1 MASTTQPVHPL
12 RIQKGTPTGSST
24 KMTASSLPR
33 PLSEL
38 GLTSQRRNS
47 PNFNQSTKKTGNVD
61 SSPFQSSPF
70 NASEGNS
77 SPRLFWQ
84 GRDPATPNR
93 LKSENE
99 LFPLRDYSPSPTRR
113 SSIER
118 LQKASRVK
126 NSNMF
131 AREQK
136 QEYDPTSVPVVERP
150 LAKTVHGPTGIYGRS
165 PFGHHKNESKTSLPL
180 SPSTKTPAK
189 KDVLPVLSP
198 SPSKNQVSPTK
209 SSLSSRYNPA
219 ASFNSQTSGYSEDN
233 SGDERQLPPGRT
245 LHRHAK
251 SVTFDAAPP
260 QVNEYE
266 MVTPD
271 ISSVGSG
278 SRENSYDSAEDEDEE
293 LYHHGGSFEQDDSF
307 DASLEDTDKTP
318 VVGPEDWRHASPAT
332 AHEIMDGYLED
343 PFDEPEGSP
352 MADARPAP
360 VIVRANSGRNDS
372 LNSNGE
378 HRPLPPLP
386 GKSARTGSMSSV
398 ISGGTDGVA
407 NRQRTPPPSAISKSD
422 IQGMGGSRMSL
433 EERLRLMMIQDD
445 DKPKTPAEEQRER
458 RMRRAGARERSI
470 SRTPEHE
477 TKAASIHGDEDT
489 LDSLPDLSAYQLP
502 PRISRESIL
511 RRINGQIGLGGD
523 SEYTFSS
530 PPPSSSPGRSERLLP
545 LDPDTPLPST
555 EVDPP
560 ENSDITED
568 SIVIKSEADDDN
580 EIDVYDIPEM
590 YQREDS
596 ASSQYDQD
604 ESVIHHDVTE
614 EDDDDEEDEE
624 EEDDDTEEAVEQA
637 ADPTPFNESNE
648 MTPTEDVATPRPSSP
663 AKDESCAEITIAE
676 HETSLPDFG
685 GLVNDSDF
693 GHDLQST
700 IIPSPIVTEPLA
712 EEAEKNTEG
721 KRLSMSDV
729 HDYLRRPETPDQDI
743 EKSLPKPDYDGS
755 GWGPEEEED
764 SDVETPDSVLRHP
777 IVPPS
782 PPRESPSIPE
792 NVATIKSSG
801 SKLKTRPSTTP
812 SDLQAMRDLRRQVSG
827 ETPIPPIPQR
837 HHNRPSL
844 NLDNE
849 TEDKGIDGTELVRQE
864 SFKKKSLTLDIGGDL
879 GLSLDKDFDRV
890 IEAQKVVIHPFCL
903 PMVILN
909 TNDGQVS
916 KFTSQNHY
924 RTLANVTSRK
934 QRGYLMRQNTKIV
947 VASSNLDRDVD
958 DFRGTRSAGNSPVKK
973 ERPQS
978 WTVEPWNGQPRKSSS
993 RVASSSR
1000 KKPAPGAVP
1009 PLPGHDSNV
1018 AGLGIVTEDPIE
1030 TFSEEGGER
1039 GRLFVKVIG
1048 VKDLDLPLPK
1058 NERSWFSL
1066 TLDNGVHCVT
1076 TAWLELG
1083 RNAPIGQE
1091 FELVV
1096 PNELEFQLT
1105 LNAKLEK
1112 PAPKRIAESP
1122 PKTPKAQKPS
1132 TFSRVF
1138 ASPKKRKELEMK
1150 QKEEEQ
1156 RIAQQKQRE
1165 AQAKRALDQPTTWDL
1180 LSPLAAED
1188 GSFGRSYV
1196 CLKDH
1201 ETNCFGRPYVVDVAC
1216 FNEWATEDP
1225 NYSSNSRS
1233 KRGTSQIQR
1242 RAPYK
1247 IGKLELQLL
1256 FVPKPKGAT
1265 DDDMPKSMNSCIR
1278 EMKDAE
1284 AALARN
1290 WEGHLSQQGGDCPY
1304 WRRRFFKLKGSKLTA
1319 YHEST
1324 RQPRAT
1330 INLANA
1336 CKLIDDRSALTQRET
1351 SGKGG
1356 TRRKSGFAEEEEGY
1370 MFVEEGFRIR
1380 FNNGE
1385 VIDFYA
1391 DTRVDKEGWMKVLD
1405 ACIGKE
1411 SEGAKN
1417 GWCSLVLK
1425 REESLMKA
1433 AAVERPQTGTSRERY
1448 HQRTRSMIV

>member
-1 MASTTQPVHPL
+1 MASTTEPVHPL
-12 RIQKGTPTGSST
+12 RIQKGTPATSPT
-24 KMTASSLPR
+24 KSPGPSLQR

-38 GLTSQRRNS
+38 GATSQRRNS
-47 PNFNQSTKKTGNVD
+47 PSFSQSSKKTLD

-70 NASEGNS
+70 NASEGSS

-99 LFPLRDYSPSPTRR
+99 LFPPREFSPSPTRR

-126 NSNMF
+126 NSNMY

-136 QEYDPTSVPVVERP
+136 QEYDPTSVPVIERP
-150 LAKTVHGPTGIYGRS
+150 LAKTVYGPTGIYGRS
-165 PFGHHKNESKTSLPL
+165 PFANHKNESKANLTL
-180 SPSTKTPAK
+180 SSPTKSPIK
-189 KDVLPVLSP
+189 KDILPPSSP
-198 SPSKNQVSPTK
+198 SPSKNQASPTK
-209 SSLSSRYNPA
+209 SSLSSRYNPS
-219 ASFNSQTSGYSEDN
+219 ASVNSQRSLYSEDN
-233 SGDERQLPPGRT
+233 SGDERQLPPGRS

-271 ISSVGSG
+271 ISSVGSVG
-278 SRENSYDSAEDEDEE
+278 SREDSYDSDEDEDEE
-293 LYHHGGSFEQDDSF
+293 LYHHHHHHHGDSFEQDDSF

-318 VVGPEDWRHASPAT
+318 VVGPDDWRHASPANS
-332 AHEIMDGYLED
+332 HDMVDEYLDD
-343 PFDEPEGSP
+343 PFDGPEGSP
-352 MADARPAP
+352 MPDARPAP
-360 VIVRANSGRNDS
+360 LMSRQSHGRTDS

-386 GKSARTGSMSSV
+386 GKYVRSGSMSS
-398 ISGGTDGVA
+398 ILSGGMDA
-407 NRQRTPPPSAISKSD
+407 NSRTPPPPAAISKSD
-422 IQGMGGSRMSL
+422 LQSMSGSRMSL
-433 EERLRLMMIQDD
+433 EERLRLMMIGDD
-445 DKPKTPAEEQRER
+445 EKPKTPAEEQRER

-470 SRTPEHE
+470 SRTPERE
-477 TKAASIHGDEDT
+477 NKAASVHGDDDGLE
-489 LDSLPDLSAYQLP
+489 SLPDLGTYQLP

-511 RRINGQIGLGGD
+511 RKINGQNGSSAD
-523 SEYTFSS
+523 SDYNFSS
-530 PPPSSSPGRSERLLP
+530 PVASSSPDRPERPLP

-555 EVDPP
+555 EVDHL
-560 ENSDITED
+560 EDSEVTED
-568 SIVIKSEADDDN
+568 SIAIKSEPDDDN
-580 EIDVYDIPEM
+580 HVDVYDIPEM
-590 YQREDS
+590 YQGDDS
-596 ASSQYDQD
+596 ASSVYDQE
-604 ESVIHHDVTE
+604 ESVIHHDIPME
-614 EDDDDEEDEE
+614 EDDDDDSEEE
-624 EEDDDTEEAVEQA
+624 EEDEVDDDEQATDQTPTDEKDEIMSTGDVETPRATSPVNNEQKEEPVAKDDEAV
-637 ADPTPFNESNE
+637 
-648 MTPTEDVATPRPSSP
+648 
-663 AKDESCAEITIAE
+663 
-676 HETSLPDFG
+676 LPDFG
-685 GLVNDSDF
+685 TQVINNDFSQT
-693 GHDLQST
+693 LQPFVT
-700 IIPSPIVTEPLA
+700 PSPPISEPQ
-712 EEAEKNTEG
+712 EEEGEKKTEG
-721 KRLSMSDV
+721 KRMSMSDV
-729 HDYLRRPETPDQDI
+729 QDYLKRPETPEQEV
-743 EKSLPKPDYDGS
+743 EKALPKPDYDGS
-755 GWGPEEEED
+755 GWGPEEEEEFD
-764 SDVETPDSVLRHP
+764 TGTPDSVLLHP

-792 NVATIKSSG
+792 HVATIKSSG
-801 SKLKTRPSTTP
+801 SKLKTRPSATP
-812 SDLQAMRDLRRQVSG
+812 ADLQAMREIRRQVSG
-827 ETPIPPIPQR
+827 SEGPIPPIPQR
-837 HHNRPSL
+837 HQNRPSL
-844 NLDNE
+844 GADN
-849 TEDKGIDGTELVRQE
+849 DADDIGGDGFGLTRQG

-890 IEAQKVVIHPFCL
+890 IEAQKVVIHPFQFDTS
-903 PMVILN
+903 ILD
-909 TNDGQVS
+909 TNKG
-916 KFTSQNHY
+916 
-924 RTLANVTSRK
+924 

-947 VASSNLDRDVD
+947 VASSDIHEDAED
-958 DFRGTRSAGNSPVKK
+958 EFRGTRSAGNSPVKR

-978 WTVEPWNGQPRKSSS
+978 WTVEPWNGQPRKSSN
-993 RVASSSR
+993 RVSSNPR

-1009 PLPGHDSNV
+1009 PLPGQESN
-1018 AGLGIVTEDPIE
+1018 ATGLGIVTEDPVE
-1030 TFSEEGGER
+1030 QFSEEGGER

-1048 VKDLDLPLPK
+1048 VKELDLPLPK
-1058 NERSWFSL
+1058 NERSYFSL

-1083 RNAPIGQE
+1083 KNAPIGQE

-1096 PNELEFQLT
+1096 PNDLEFQLT

-1112 PAPKRIAESP
+1112 PAPKHVPESP
-1122 PKTPKAQKPS
+1122 PKTAKAPKPS

-1156 RIAQQKQRE
+1156 RIAQQKQRD
-1165 AQAKRALDQPTTWDL
+1165 AQAKKTLSQPTTWDL

-1196 CLKDH
+1196 SLKDH
-1201 ETNCFGRPYVVDVAC
+1201 EVNCYGRPYVVDVAC
-1216 FNEWATEDP
+1216 FNEWATEES
-1225 NYSSNSRS
+1225 NISSSARS
-1233 KRGTSQIQR
+1233 KRSANQVQR

-1265 DDDMPKSMNSCIR
+1265 DDDMPKSMNACIR

-1290 WEGHLSQQGGDCPY
+1290 WEGILSQQGGDCPY

-1336 CKLIDDRSALTQRET
+1336 CKLIDDRSALTQKET
-1351 SGKGG
+1351 SGRGG

-1391 DTRVDKEGWMKVLD
+1391 DSRADKEGWMKVLD

-1425 REESLMKA
+1425 REESLRKTA
-1433 AAVERPQTGTSRERY
+1433 TERPQTAASRERH